1 MDNKQFLSESTSFF
15 ALKKAINLINLISKY
30 LSKNSAWSDVLKSQA
45 DVQQFI
51 DYAVKS
57 NFPDESLDSYK
68 LNLPENPD
76 SVQSH
81 DISLDDTH
89 GVIPLVNTSGF
100 SNESYKFGSSQLCET
115 YGHNY
120 YTDNQL
126 CYGSK
131 FVDKDQLDLGGNI
144 VSNNQDEYGT
154 KFDNKDQT
162 GYGVNFV
169 DKGRLDISDI
179 SSRQNKLSLSSSLI
193 STDYCSTEIGCPNDA
208 SVKETTDRDMPNLFE
223 TDEEEGDYE
232 SAAIPKVSDNLS
244 SAREKYMNL
253 INTNAIPRLDSSIPA
268 QMFNSSFSYLFNE
281 DFPFSKKVNEINR
294 NVFGFESFRGV
305 QLAAINSLLLGMDC
319 FVLMATGVGK
329 SHCYQLPSLLLNGTV
344 VVFSPLLSLVD
355 DQMHSLKAHGIEA
368 QALNAKTSMP
378 EYRAISKS
386 LTDKHR
392 KYMNGSILFITPEK
406 FDKSKSV
413 LTLLKTMYEM
423 DRLKLFVIDE
433 AHCVSQWGHSFRKD
447 YRKLGN
453 LKNNFPTVPILA
465 VTATATPDV
474 IVDITGV
481 LKMRKCVTLIT
492 TINRPNLWLEVRE
505 KTKNY
510 MDEVVQI
517 LMSTTGCGIVYCLT
531 TSDCEKVAEKISSHG
546 ISVSVYHAKMDLE
559 DRTRSQKLWKSG
571 EVRIIVATVAF
582 GMGIDKPDVRLIL
595 HTSAPTSILSYY
607 QEIGR
612 AGRDGKFS
620 TTILWYSPRDF
631 ERHKNIS
638 EQKNTNSYNYSSE
651 MRDFCS
657 NRTTCRRKLILNA
670 FGEDTNITSCLG
682 CDNCCLNLSSKLLDV
697 TEEATHIL
705 KFVSEC
711 MAHRSKGILTANILS
726 DALRGSKKNLIT
738 KYRLDENQYH
748 GALRSLSQKRIFEIL
763 VKMVKL
769 KILKE
774 CRRRSMSFGRTVII
788 EGSNASKLLRGL
800 MKVTITCYEDTNQ
813 PKNDSSTTCSES
825 TQSQTSS
832 KSKSNLKSKTTKTKS
847 TSNSDTRSTE
857 TPTTTSRSDSKSNSK
872 SKSNSTRKSSII
884 TISELFTDEPTRSKR
899 KRSEKGAQ
907 KNPKKKSKDDSLVK
921 RDYNDD
927 NYNNITVTNRFKS
940 EPLENSKNDTMYKVM
955 TDSMYGL
962 NQDSLYRN
970 KQYCIGDTVYE
981 LNHARDKNIYNNDH
995 HKSNHL
1001 GEFVYYGYYIDK
1013 NNEVGGTTLKS
1024 RELID
1029 LTGDSEVQA
1038 YSTCASNDEMM
1049 DNDKEEVNYSLFTQ
1063 DLEGQSQREVT
1074 RSDIM
1079 ALGKNNIRRT
1089 IPGGLFEPSQPLT
1102 WPETQ
1107 ER

>member
-15 ALKKAINLINLISKY
+15 ALKKSIHLINLISKY
-30 LSKNSAWSDVLKSQA
+30 LSKKAAWSDVLKSQA
-45 DVQQFI
+45 DVQQLI
-51 DYAVKS
+51 DFAVKS
-57 NFPDESLDSYK
+57 NFPEESVDPYK

-76 SVQSH
+76 SAQSH
-81 DISLDDTH
+81 DISLDSTH
-89 GVIPLVNTSGF
+89 GVLPLVNTRGF
-100 SNESYKFGSSQLCET
+100 SNECYRLGPTELCDT
-115 YGHNY
+115 YGHHDYNGN
-120 YTDNQL
+120 TQL
-126 CYGSK
+126 GYGSK
-131 FVDKDQLDLGGNI
+131 FVDKDHLDFGGNLGS
-144 VSNNQDEYGT
+144 SNQQEYCS
-154 KFDNKDQT
+154 KLVNEDQT
-162 GYGVNFV
+162 SYRSKIV
-169 DKGRLDISDI
+169 DKGKLDISDI
-179 SSRQNKLSLSSSLI
+179 SLRPTKLSLSSSLI
-193 STDYCSTEIGCPNDA
+193 STDYCSTEIGGPNDA
-208 SVKETTDRDMPNLFE
+208 SAKETIDRDMPNLFE
-223 TDEEEGDYE
+223 TDEEDGAYE

-253 INTNAIPRLDSSIPA
+253 INTNAIPTLDSSIPP
-268 QMFNSSFSYLFNE
+268 QMFNSSYAYLFNE
-281 DFPFSKKVNEINR
+281 DFPFSQKVNEINR

-368 QALNAKTSMP
+368 QTLNAKTTMP
-378 EYRAISKS
+378 EFRAISKS
-386 LTDKHR
+386 LTDRHR
-392 KYMNGSILFITPEK
+392 EYLNGSILFITPEK

-413 LTLLKTMYEM
+413 LSLLKTMYEM

-481 LKMRKCVTLIT
+481 LRMSKCVTLIT

-510 MDEVVQI
+510 MDEVLQI

-531 TSDCEKVAEKISSHG
+531 TSDCDKVAEKIYSHG

-571 EVRIIVATVAF
+571 DVRIIVATVAF

-620 TTILWYSPRDF
+620 TTILWFSPRDF

-638 EQKNTNSYNYSSE
+638 DMKNSSSNNYSSE

-657 NRTTCRRKLILNA
+657 NRTTCRRRMILNA
-670 FGEDTNITSCLG
+670 FGEDTSITSCLG

-697 TEEATHIL
+697 TVEATQIL
-705 KFVSEC
+705 NFVSEC
-711 MAHRSKGILTANILS
+711 MSHRTKGILTANILS
-726 DALRGSKKNLIT
+726 DALRGSKRSLIT
-738 KYRLDENQYH
+738 KYRLDDNQYH

-774 CRRRSMSFGRTVII
+774 CRRRSMSFGRTVLI

-800 MKVTITCYEDTNQ
+800 MRVTITCYEDPNQ
-813 PKNDSSTTCSES
+813 AKNDSSTTCSES

-832 KSKSNLKSKTTKTKS
+832 KSK
-847 TSNSDTRSTE
+847 
-857 TPTTTSRSDSKSNSK
+857 PNSK
-872 SKSNSTRKSSII
+872 SKKTKNKPASSSDNKTALVPTPTSKPDSKSTPKSTSKSKSTPRSSII
-884 TISELFTDEPTRSKR
+884 TISELLTDEPTRSKR
-899 KRSEKGAQ
+899 KRSDKGTQ
-907 KNPKKKSKDDSLVK
+907 KTQKKKSKGDSSAKDYDYSDDS
-921 RDYNDD
+921 
-927 NYNNITVTNRFKS
+927 YNNITVTNRLKS
-940 EPLENSKNDTMYKVM
+940 EPPENYKNDSMYKVM
-955 TDSMYGL
+955 TDSMHG
-962 NQDSLYRN
+962 S
-970 KQYCIGDTVYE
+970 V
-981 LNHARDKNIYNNDH
+981 
-995 HKSNHL
+995 
-1001 GEFVYYGYYIDK
+1001 
-1013 NNEVGGTTLKS
+1013 
-1024 RELID
+1024 ELID
-1029 LTGDSEVQA
+1029 LTGDSEAQS
-1038 YSTCASNDEMM
+1038 YSTCASNDEVM
-1049 DNDKEEVNYSLFTQ
+1049 DNDKEEANYGLFTP
-1063 DLEGQSQREVT
+1063 DLEGQSQCELT

-1079 ALGKNNIRRT
+1079 ALRKNNIRRK
-1089 IPGGLFEPSQPLT
+1089 IPGGLFESSQPLA
-1102 WPETQ
+1102 WPESQ
-1107 ER
+1107 ERWSQARSPL